1 MLQCC
6 AVGTEHFDQ
15 DVLKSADEADAAAGT
30 SPDITKPASEPA
42 SEPASGTA
50 SPSVRRSPPL
60 FPPGSRFDQTTEE
73 QAAKMRLGFS
83 NWFFCSSIEDVKRG
97 NVFEWS
103 AWALLVIRRTLTK
116 GPATPLTSNRPSFA
130 STG

>member
-1 MLQCC
+1 ARYVKPEWLRKLFWIYTIVEIPFSICLLRKLMLQCC

-30 SPDITKPASEPA
+30 SPDITKPA

-103 AWALLVIRRTLTK
+103 A
-116 GPATPLTSNRPSFA
+116 
-130 STG
+130 